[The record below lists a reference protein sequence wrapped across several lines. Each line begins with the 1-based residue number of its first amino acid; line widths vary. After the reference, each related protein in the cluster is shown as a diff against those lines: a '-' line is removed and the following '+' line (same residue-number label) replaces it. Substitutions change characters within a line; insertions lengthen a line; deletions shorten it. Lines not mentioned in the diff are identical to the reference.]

1 MVTMP
6 CRRNVRQML
15 LTVLRILLIPRGI
28 VPSMPTRGRIDLR
41 LASRVLLLQLVVVT
55 LTLIVAFGLFAEFNR
70 HRLDL
75 QYGVHAMDIARVV
88 ASSPTVLNNIGRYE
102 DISLTPTVT
111 APPALTNE
119 LATGPLQSVAS
130 RVEQRTHVLFVVI
143 TNTQG
148 IRLAHPRRDELGLRV
163 STDPSKALSG
173 QEEVVHQSG
182 TLGRSIVAK
191 VPVVEPGTNR
201 VLGMVSVGISTKEF
215 DEQFSQNLRV
225 LAPLGG
231 AALLIGVVGSVAL
244 ARRWRG
250 MTLGLRPAEMA
261 ELVRTQAAVLHGIGE
276 GVLAADEDGRITFVN
291 DEACRLLEIG
301 TDLGGDVDEIG
312 LTPRVLDVFHVADS
326 APALATVGQR
336 IVVVSARRVQRE
348 GRPLG
353 TVLVVRD
360 RTDVESLTRQ
370 LDAVQV
376 MSTALRAQRHEFANR
391 LHLLN
396 GLLHTGHVEEGLQ
409 YLEELLG
416 SGPLGS
422 ALPGIDAIHDNH
434 LQAFLG
440 AKAAAA
446 REAGVTLTIGE
457 NTWVSGRLELP
468 VDVTTVVGNLLDNAI
483 DAARTGGSPTKEVEI
498 ELLQEGSTLHV
509 TVADSGD
516 GVAPEFVEELFTE
529 GTTTKPDSGIPGG
542 RGIGLALSRQI
553 SRALGGELRLSNPVN
568 PAAQRGLVGAE
579 FIARLPGVMTE
590 EEQWV
595 EQT

>member
-1 MVTMP
+1 
-6 CRRNVRQML
+6 
-15 LTVLRILLIPRGI
+15 
-28 VPSMPTRGRIDLR
+28 MPTRGRIDLR
-41 LASRVLLLQLVVVT
+41 LASRVLLLQLVLVT

-102 DISLTPTVT
+102 DIRLNPTVT
-111 APPALTNE
+111 APSALVNE
-119 LATGPLQSVAS
+119 LETGPLQSVAS

-148 IRLAHPRRDELGLRV
+148 IRLAHPHRDELGLRV

-191 VPVVEPGTNR
+191 VPVLQPGTNR

-215 DEQFSQNLRV
+215 DEQFSKNLRV

-250 MTLGLRPAEMA
+250 LTLGLRPAEMA

-276 GVLAADEDGRITFVN
+276 GVLAADETGRITFVN
-291 DEACRLLEIG
+291 DEACRLLEIS
-301 TDLGGDVDEIG
+301 TELGGRIDEIG
-312 LTPRVLDVFHVADS
+312 LTPRVLDVFHAADS

-336 IVVVSARRVQRE
+336 IVVVSARKVQRD

-422 ALPGIDAIHDNH
+422 ALPGIDSIRDNH

-446 REAGVTLTIGE
+446 REAGVTLKIGE

-483 DAARTGGSPTKEVEI
+483 DAARTGSNPAKEVEI

-516 GVAPEFVEELFTE
+516 GVTPDFVAQLFTE

-553 SRALGGELRLSNPVN
+553 SRSLGGELRLSSPGN
-568 PAAQRGLVGAE
+568 PAARQGLVGAE

-595 EQT
+595 EQI